1 MASVIL
7 LYISPLYQLFLTF
20 SSTSWEFPEIALGKF
35 EMVSDSDG
43 KRYPWYGTKHELQ
56 TVEGPTDEPSQATV
70 IMHDNFF
77 PQITWHIPVKGYS
90 RDPLLTNIYRKQ
102 KFFTFLAIRQVHLK
116 DTTTAPIRVLHAVE
130 WTMEVD
136 IVVDPSL
143 PLGNRVTAVRPKT
156 QEQVAILD
164 AETQPLLRKYALK
177 PPNAN
182 NSQALIWRPFNDTS
196 ATSVACVVV
205 KPIHSTV
212 HMDTYIEK
220 TKNLS
225 CKTRD
230 ELTQLSKE
238 NASA

>member
-1 MASVIL
+1 
-7 LYISPLYQLFLTF
+7 
-20 SSTSWEFPEIALGKF
+20 
-35 EMVSDSDG
+35 MVSDSDG

-56 TVEGPTDEPSQATV
+56 TVEGPTDEPSRATV

-102 KFFTFLAIRQVHLK
+102 KFFTFLAIRQAHLK
-116 DTTTAPIRVLHAVE
+116 DTKSAPIRVLHAVE

-143 PLGNRVTAVRPKT
+143 PLGNRVTAVRPKC

-164 AETQPLLRKYALK
+164 ADTRPLLREYALK

-182 NSQALIWRPFNDTS
+182 NSQLLIWRPFSDTS
-196 ATSVACVVV
+196 ATNVACVVV
-205 KPIHSTV
+205 KPINSTV
-212 HMDTYIEK
+212 HMDTYMEN
-220 TKNLS
+220 TKKLARQMS
-225 CKTRD
+225 D
-230 ELTQLSKE
+230 EWNRLSKE
-238 NASA
+238 NASSLTLNQTRASQLRDKL